1 MNNQYED
8 YQMYYSENKLMD
20 KLAKSAKRIGLR
32 LTYSALLLYYVLED
46 PKVSIA
52 DKAKIYGAL
61 GYFILPLDLIP
72 DMIPV
77 TVYSDDVS
85 AVLWALHSVWK
96 NVTPEM
102 KMRAKRKM
110 TSWLGI
116 NPDEEIIIFKKN
128 MTPTCLQTAQ
138 EAMTQ
143 RIYAYAREMKLSS
156 DVLSHEL
163 CMNGDTIDAIPDG
176 VYSAE
181 RYLKARK
188 RIMWVL
194 KEPYDEISEL
204 GYPCGGGWQVSEAFD
219 APGAWKNPTWQ
230 SMIYATY
237 GILKYCCPLKLFEA
251 E

>member
-20 KLAKSAKRIGLR
+20 KLAKSAKKIGLR

-77 TVYSDDVS
+77 TGYSDDVS

-116 NPDEEIIIFKKN
+116 NPDEEIIIF
-128 MTPTCLQTAQ
+128 
-138 EAMTQ
+138 
-143 RIYAYAREMKLSS
+143 
-156 DVLSHEL
+156 
-163 CMNGDTIDAIPDG
+163 
-176 VYSAE
+176 
-181 RYLKARK
+181 
-188 RIMWVL
+188 
-194 KEPYDEISEL
+194 
-204 GYPCGGGWQVSEAFD
+204 
-219 APGAWKNPTWQ
+219 
-230 SMIYATY
+230 
-237 GILKYCCPLKLFEA
+237 
-251 E
+251 